1 MNPDEMTIWA
11 IVPVKPFT
19 LAKSRLSS
27 SLTPQQ
33 RSELSRTLLLHTL
46 DVLARVP
53 LIRRT
58 LVVSRDSAALA
69 LARRANAN
77 TVTETNTSNLNQAL
91 RRATEAALAL
101 GVQAVVILP
110 ADLPRLTPAD
120 VNLLLDALASAPAER
135 THRGER
141 THHNERVA
149 VIAPDRHERGTN
161 ALLVRPPDLLRFAFG
176 PDSFREHVRR
186 AQAADARVRLVRTP
200 NLALDLD
207 TPEDWALS
215 QPHPISRSAADASTD
230 STCLTPQARID

>member
-19 LAKSRLSS
+19 LAKSRLSG

-33 RSELSRTLLLHTL
+33 RSELSRNLLLHTL

-77 TVTETNTSNLNQAL
+77 TVTETNTSDLNLNQAL

-101 GVQAVVILP
+101 GVQAVLILP
-110 ADLPRLTPAD
+110 ADLPRLTPTD
-120 VNLLLDALASAPAER
+120 VNLLLDALTSTPAER

-161 ALLVRPPDLLRFAFG
+161 ALLVRPPDLIRFAFG

-186 AQAADARVRLVRTP
+186 AQAADAQVRLVRAP

-215 QPHPISRSAADASTD
+215 QPHPYFSLSR
-230 STCLTPQARID
+230 